1 MNSIFKRQFYSFT
14 FTIVLCLGLMSIGI
28 IQSISSFGYKQMG
41 RDIDSWAERVQMFFD
56 NATTEDGAL
65 DTAEFMEALRLLD
78 SYSDKS
84 FIIMDAELNV
94 FWASSNINPE
104 NLKSRLTIK
113 KLENTLN
120 DETVELKKNDIGIYD
135 SAMYTKCYPLKNAS
149 GMVCA
154 VACISASVED
164 MSQTMRSCYWI
175 FIVFLCITILV
186 AFLMVYMSSRT
197 FAEPLREL
205 NEAAKVIASGDFEK
219 RIRIDQDDEIGQLAS
234 SFNEMASSLYLQ
246 EKSRR
251 EFLSNI
257 SHDLRS
263 PLTSMR
269 GFLQAILDG
278 TIPAD
283 KRDRYL
289 KIVLDETERLS
300 KLANNILEINKL
312 EESSKLNIRNFDI
325 NELIQ
330 KTVST
335 FEERAGKMFI
345 DLGTEFF
352 TENCIVAAD
361 EDKIQRVIYNLV
373 DNALKFTHKYGII
386 RVITEPCKDGKRIF
400 VTVKD
405 NGKGVS
411 KEDQK
416 KIFDRLYKVDTS
428 RGMDKKG
435 TGLGLS
441 IVREFIKAHNEMITL
456 KSDVGK
462 GCAFTFT
469 LTLAQPA
476 GK

>member
-1 MNSIFKRQFYSFT
+1 MNSIFKKQFYSFT

-28 IQSISSFGYKQMG
+28 IQSIRSFGYKQMG
-41 RDIDSWAERVQMFFD
+41 SEIDGWAERVQMFFD

-65 DTAEFMEALRLLD
+65 DTTAFMQALRLLD

-84 FIIMDAELNV
+84 FIITDADLNV
-94 FWASSNINPE
+94 FWASSNINPD
-104 NLKSRLTIK
+104 NLKTRLSID
-113 KLENTLN
+113 KLENTLEG
-120 DETVELKKNDIGIYD
+120 ETMEYRKNDIGIYD
-135 SAMYTKCYPLKNAS
+135 IEMYTKCYPLKNKA
-149 GMVCA
+149 GVVCA
-154 VACISASVED
+154 VACISSSAED

-175 FIVFLCITILV
+175 FVVFLFLTILLG
-186 AFLMVYMSSRT
+186 FWMVYLSSRS
-197 FAEPLREL
+197 FAAPLREL
-205 NEAAKVIASGDFEK
+205 NDAAKVIASGDFEK
-219 RIRIDQDDEIGQLAS
+219 RIRVSYDDEIGQLAN

-278 TIPAD
+278 TIPEG
-283 KRDRYL
+283 KRERYL
-289 KIVLDETERLS
+289 QIVLDETERLS
-300 KLANNILEINKL
+300 KLANNLLEINKL
-312 EESSKLNIRNFDI
+312 EESEKLNIKPFDV
-325 NELIQ
+325 NELIRH
-330 KTVST
+330 TLST
-335 FEERAGKMFI
+335 FEERAAKNFI
-345 DLGTEFF
+345 DLDSELY
-352 TENCIVAAD
+352 NDKCIVAAD
-361 EDKIQRVIYNLV
+361 EEKIQRIIYNLV

-386 RVITEPCKDGKRIF
+386 RVITEPSKDGKKIF

-416 KIFDRLYKVDTS
+416 KVFDRLYKADTS

-441 IVREFIKAHNEMITL
+441 IVREFVKAHNETITL

-469 LTLAQPA
+469 LTLAK
-476 GK
+476 GNS

>member
-1 MNSIFKRQFYSFT
+1 MNSIFKKQFYSFT
-14 FTIVLCLGLMSIGI
+14 FTIVICLGLMSIGI
-28 IQSISSFGYKQMG
+28 IQSIRSFGYKQMG
-41 RDIDSWAERVQMFFD
+41 SEIDGWAERVQVFFD
-56 NATTEDGAL
+56 NATTETGAL
-65 DTAEFMEALRLLD
+65 DTNAFIQALRLLD

-84 FIIMDAELNV
+84 FIVTDADLNIY
-94 FWASSNINPE
+94 WASSNINPQ
-104 NLKSRLTIK
+104 NLKNRLSLD
-113 KLENTLN
+113 KLEKTL
-120 DETVELKKNDIGIYD
+120 DGESVEYRKNDIGIYD
-135 SAMYTKCYPLKNAS
+135 TDMYTKCYPLKNKT
-149 GMVCA
+149 GLVCG
-154 VACISASVED
+154 VACISSSSED

-175 FIVFLCITILV
+175 FIVFLLLTILLG
-186 AFLMVYMSSRT
+186 FWMVYMSSRSFT
-197 FAEPLREL
+197 APLREL
-205 NEAAKVIASGDFEK
+205 NDAAKVIASGDFEK
-219 RIRIDQDDEIGQLAS
+219 RIRVSYDDEIGQLAN

-278 TIPAD
+278 TIPES
-283 KRDRYL
+283 KRERYL
-289 KIVLDETERLS
+289 KIILDETERLA
-300 KLANNILEINKL
+300 KLANNLLEINKL
-312 EESSKLNIRNFDI
+312 EETTQLNLKPFDL

-330 KTVST
+330 HTLST
-335 FEERAGKMFI
+335 FEERAGKAFI
-345 DLGTEFF
+345 DLGTELYS
-352 TENCIVAAD
+352 ESCVVNAD
-361 EDKIQRVIYNLV
+361 EEKVQRIIYNLV

-386 RVITEPCKDGKRIF
+386 RVITEPSKDGKKVF

-416 KIFDRLYKVDTS
+416 KVFDRLYKADTS

-441 IVREFIKAHNEMITL
+441 IVREFVKAHNETITL

-469 LTLAQPA
+469 LTLA
-476 GK
+476 K